1 MKKFIPAI
9 VLAAICSFG
18 SLAPAMA
25 FDDTWD
31 TWDSWSVTDNE
42 WWETDEWGTDDY
54 GYYDRDYDWD
64 IGDDNSLNS
73 WYTGND
79 YNDWREYDDTGD
91 ECWFDGNL

>member
-9 VLAAICSFG
+9 ALVAICSFG

-25 FDDTWD
+25 FD
-31 TWDSWSVTDNE
+31 E

-64 IGDDNSLNS
+64 VSDDNSLNS